1 MTGRSSTH
9 PAGRRRNS
17 RVPTPAF
24 ALAATAFL
32 ALAACITGPPLLSPP
47 PAHIEVLDGYGSLTL
62 RADGGSLRGRF
73 SFLLV
78 PPDKGRIEVL
88 DPLGRTRALLAFREG
103 EAVMVLMSRKAY
115 WSGPEAELMEGFLGF
130 GLRIGELAGLIGGR
144 WTEAGTAGPPESE
157 GWTFEKGKDGRV
169 LSGAKGEFRFRVEEF
184 FPKTPLPRAVGFSR
198 AGETGRL
205 RVLQVRFNRPPRP
218 EAFAP
223 ARLEGLERKTWPEME
238 ELLRDAD

>member
-9 PAGRRRNS
+9 PAGRTRLARA
-17 RVPTPAF
+17 PA
-24 ALAATAFL
+24 ALAAATLL
-32 ALAACITGPPLLSPP
+32 ALAGCITGPPLLSPP
-47 PAHIEVLDGYGSLTL
+47 PADVKVLDGFGSLTL

-103 EAVMVLMSRKAY
+103 EAIMVLMSRKAY

-130 GLRIGELAGLIGGR
+130 GLTIGELAGLLGGR
-144 WTEAGTAGPPESE
+144 WTDAGTTGTPESG
-157 GWTFEKGKDGRV
+157 GWAFEKGKDGRV
-169 LSGAKGEFRFRVEEF
+169 LSGAKGEFRFHVEEF
-184 FPKTPLPRAVGFSR
+184 FDKIPLPRAVGFSR

-218 EAFAP
+218 DAFAP

>member
-1 MTGRSSTH
+1 VTGRSPSH
-9 PAGRRRNS
+9 PAGRRR
-17 RVPTPAF
+17 PARAPAA
-24 ALAATAFL
+24 ALAVATLL
-32 ALAACITGPPLLSPP
+32 ALTACITGPPLLSPP
-47 PAHIEVLDGYGSLTL
+47 PAKVEVLDGFGSLTL

-88 DPLGRTRALLAFREG
+88 DPLGRTRALLTFREG
-103 EAVMVLMSRKAY
+103 EAAMVLMSRKAY

-130 GLRIGELAGLIGGR
+130 GLKIGELVGLIGGQ
-144 WTEAGTAGPPESE
+144 WADAGAGGAPEGD
-157 GWTFEKGKDGRV
+157 GWTFEKGKDGRI
-169 LSGAKGEFRFRVEEF
+169 LSGTKGEFRFRVEEF
-184 FPKTPLPRAVGFSR
+184 FAKTILPRAVGFSR

-218 EAFAP
+218 DAFAP
-223 ARLEGLERKTWPEME
+223 LRLNGLERKTWPEIE